1 MRQIA
6 RWYDVSIEYR
16 GNMDNI
22 YLSGVF
28 SRKSEVGQML
38 DILEATGA
46 VHYQLEGNK
55 IIVSTK

>member
-1 MRQIA
+1 
-6 RWYDVSIEYR
+6 
-16 GNMDNI
+16 MDNI